1 MPKISNDD
9 SRVKLYKVDAE
20 SSASGPVIAMQV
32 GYAPG
37 DDTFTES
44 IFMLRRDGKWA
55 DFTALGAASNAEL
68 WDATLFDKPGDVLKL
83 LSSGKLDAEVH
94 SLDIDPQ
101 ALASWLSR
109 TASFTAQQRIDNLLN
124 LYKERMRNTK
134 R

>member
-1 MPKISNDD
+1 MPKISNDN
-9 SRVKLYKVDAE
+9 SRVKLYKVDTE
-20 SSASGPVIAMQV
+20 STASGPVVAMQI
-32 GYAPG
+32 GYAPA

-55 DFTALGAASNAEL
+55 DFTALGAAGKAEL

-83 LSSGKLDAEVH
+83 LSSGKLDAEVYP
-94 SLDIDPQ
+94 LEIDAS

-109 TASFTAQQRIDNLLN
+109 TANFTVQQRIDNLLN
-124 LYKERMRNTK
+124 LYKERMRNRK

>member
-1 MPKISNDD
+1 MPKISNDN

-20 SSASGPVIAMQV
+20 SSASGPVIAMQI

-55 DFTALGAASNAEL
+55 DFSALGAASKPEL

-83 LSSGKLDAEVH
+83 LNSGTLEAEVH
-94 SLDIDPQ
+94 HLEIDPQ
-101 ALASWLSR
+101 ALESWLSR
-109 TASFTAQQRIDNLLN
+109 TASLTAQQRIDNLLK
-124 LYKERMRNTK
+124 LYKERSSNQK